1 MLTKIT
7 KKSFKELHASGALR
21 GLASLYGAHS
31 DTDWISNSISSSL
44 DGEAIRKE
52 EGFHTSNVDLESDKD
67 VTRTVYSMVHDGVT
81 LYFVETL
88 VHGTTDYPAKYST
101 IVYRLDK

>member
-7 KKSFKELHASGALR
+7 KKSFKELHASGALW
-21 GLASLYGAHS
+21 GLWSFCGAHS
-31 DTDWISNSISSSL
+31 DADWKAQTIKSNF
-44 DGEAIRKE
+44 DGLGLRFVD
-52 EGFHTSNVDLESDKD
+52 GFPTSNVDLESDKD
-67 VTRTVYSMVHDGVT
+67 VTRTVYTMVHDGIT

-101 IVYRLDK
+101 IVYRLAK

>member
-7 KKSFKELHASGALR
+7 KKSFREIHASGALR
-21 GLASLYGAHS
+21 GLASFHGAQS
-31 DTDWISNSISSSL
+31 DANNIADSIPSSL

-67 VTRTVYSMVHDGVT
+67 VTRTVYTMVHDGVT

-88 VHGTTDYPAKYST
+88 VHGTTDYPAKYNT
-101 IVYRLDK
+101 IVYWLDK